1 MIKFNCQKCGCEVE
15 RYHDETENNHF
26 CNEHLGGDGTMNKC
40 RLCKNE
46 EVKDHDYMSLA
57 TFFEDIDMV
66 PDIYLCRSC
75 LKRLIRRMT
84 EFIQL
89 ITDNN

>member
-1 MIKFNCQKCGCEVE
+1 MRIV
-15 RYHDETENNHF
+15 RYNVKNMDQLKAVA
-26 CNEHLGGDGTMNKC
+26 NEHLGGDGTMNKC